1 MNLLKINHLQ
11 KVFNENQPNQ
21 VEALK
26 DISLNVEKGDF
37 IAIMGESGAGKSTLL
52 NIIATLEKATS
63 GQIVLNGTDLM
74 TLKEK
79 KRAQFRREHLGF
91 IFQQFNL
98 LDTLTNKDNI
108 FLPLVLSKVK
118 YPEMEKRITPI
129 AQQLGIN
136 KLLERYPYE
145 ISGGQKQ
152 RIAIARALITNPELI
167 LADEPTGA
175 LDSSNSERLLRL
187 FQTINQN
194 GQTIMMVTHS
204 ALAASY
210 SKKVIFIKD
219 GIIFHE
225 LNRGQNSE
233 NQFLSQISQATMAIQ
248 EGDHMSIPY
257 LTRAQMTDHKAV
269 CQIIETA
276 KVRPK
281 KPAHPNGKPAIRM
294 KIVFELILQTT
305 MAGS

>member
-11 KVFNENQPNQ
+11 KIFNENQPSQ

-26 DISLNVEKGDF
+26 DISLNVKKGDF

-52 NIIATLEKATS
+52 NTIATLEQATS
-63 GQIVLNGTDLM
+63 GQITLNGTDLM

-219 GIIFHE
+219 GIVFHE

-233 NQFLSQISQATMAIQ
+233 NQFLSQISQAALAIQ
-248 EGDHMSIPY
+248 EGDHND
-257 LTRAQMTDHKAV
+257 LH
-269 CQIIETA
+269 
-276 KVRPK
+276 
-281 KPAHPNGKPAIRM
+281 
-294 KIVFELILQTT
+294 
-305 MAGS
+305 

>member
-1 MNLLKINHLQ
+1 MNLLEINHLQ
-11 KVFNENQPNQ
+11 KIFNENRPNQ

-26 DISLNVEKGDF
+26 DISLNVETGDF

-52 NIIATLEKATS
+52 NIIATLEQATS
-63 GQIVLNGTDLM
+63 GQITLNGTDLM
-74 TLKEK
+74 TFKEK

-118 YPEMEKRITPI
+118 YPEMERRITPI

-152 RIAIARALITNPELI
+152 RIAIARALITSPELI

-194 GQTIMMVTHS
+194 GQTIIMVTHS
-204 ALAASY
+204 AL
-210 SKKVIFIKD
+210 SKTESSFT
-219 GIIFHE
+219 
-225 LNRGQNSE
+225 N
-233 NQFLSQISQATMAIQ
+233 
-248 EGDHMSIPY
+248 
-257 LTRAQMTDHKAV
+257 
-269 CQIIETA
+269 
-276 KVRPK
+276 
-281 KPAHPNGKPAIRM
+281 
-294 KIVFELILQTT
+294 
-305 MAGS
+305 

>member
-63 GQIVLNGTDLM
+63 GQIFLNGTDLM

-118 YPEMEKRITPI
+118 YSEMEKRITPI
-129 AQQLGIN
+129 AQQLGIT
-136 KLLERYPYE
+136 KLLDRYPYE

-152 RIAIARALITNPELI
+152 RIAVARALITNPELI

-175 LDSSNSERLLRL
+175 LDSANSERLLRL
-187 FQTINQN
+187 HYCYI
-194 GQTIMMVTHS
+194 HS
-204 ALAASY
+204 ICIQLY
-210 SKKVIFIKD
+210 FIFDFTKSK
-219 GIIFHE
+219 
-225 LNRGQNSE
+225 
-233 NQFLSQISQATMAIQ
+233 
-248 EGDHMSIPY
+248 Y
-257 LTRAQMTDHKAV
+257 
-269 CQIIETA
+269 
-276 KVRPK
+276 
-281 KPAHPNGKPAIRM
+281 
-294 KIVFELILQTT
+294 
-305 MAGS
+305 

>member
-37 IAIMGESGAGKSTLL
+37 IAIMGESGAGKSTIL

-118 YPEMEKRITPI
+118 YSEMEKRITPI
-129 AQQLGIN
+129 AQQLGIT
-136 KLLERYPYE
+136 KLLDRYPYE

-152 RIAIARALITNPELI
+152 RIAVARALITDPELI

-175 LDSSNSERLLRL
+175 LDSANSERLLRL

-204 ALAASY
+204 VLAASY

-248 EGDHMSIPY
+248 EGNHND
-257 LTRAQMTDHKAV
+257 LR
-269 CQIIETA
+269 
-276 KVRPK
+276 
-281 KPAHPNGKPAIRM
+281 
-294 KIVFELILQTT
+294 
-305 MAGS
+305 

>member
-11 KVFNENQPNQ
+11 KIFNENQPSQ

-26 DISLNVEKGDF
+26 DISLNVKKGDF

-52 NIIATLEKATS
+52 NIIATSEQATS
-63 GQIVLNGTDLM
+63 GQITLNGTDLM

-118 YPEMEKRITPI
+118 YPEMERRITPI

-194 GQTIMMVTHS
+194 GQTIIMVTHS

-219 GIIFHE
+219 GIVFHE
-225 LNRGQNSE
+225 LNRGQSSE
-233 NQFLSQISQATMAIQ
+233 NQFLSQISQAALVIQ
-248 EGDHMSIPY
+248 EGDHND
-257 LTRAQMTDHKAV
+257 LH
-269 CQIIETA
+269 
-276 KVRPK
+276 
-281 KPAHPNGKPAIRM
+281 
-294 KIVFELILQTT
+294 
-305 MAGS
+305 

>member
-118 YPEMEKRITPI
+118 YSEMEKRITPI
-129 AQQLGIN
+129 AQQLGIT
-136 KLLERYPYE
+136 KLLDRYPYE

-152 RIAIARALITNPELI
+152 RIAVARALITDPELI

-175 LDSSNSERLLRL
+175 LDSANSERLLRL

-204 ALAASY
+204 VLAASY

-248 EGDHMSIPY
+248 EGDHND
-257 LTRAQMTDHKAV
+257 LR
-269 CQIIETA
+269 
-276 KVRPK
+276 
-281 KPAHPNGKPAIRM
+281 
-294 KIVFELILQTT
+294 
-305 MAGS
+305 

>member
-11 KVFNENQPNQ
+11 KVFNESQPNQ

-52 NIIATLEKATS
+52 NIIATLEQATS

-210 SKKVIFIKD
+210 PKKVIFIKD
-219 GIIFHE
+219 GIVFHE

-233 NQFLSQISQATMAIQ
+233 NQFLSQISQAALAIQ
-248 EGDHMSIPY
+248 EGDHND
-257 LTRAQMTDHKAV
+257 LH
-269 CQIIETA
+269 
-276 KVRPK
+276 
-281 KPAHPNGKPAIRM
+281 
-294 KIVFELILQTT
+294 
-305 MAGS
+305 

>member
-1 MNLLKINHLQ
+1 MNILKINHLQ
-11 KVFNENQPNQ
+11 KIFNEHQPNQ
-21 VEALK
+21 VVALK
-26 DISLNVEKGDF
+26 DINLNVQNGDF

-52 NIIATLEKATS
+52 NIIATLEQASS
-63 GQIVLNGTDLM
+63 GQIFLNRTNLM
-74 TLKEK
+74 TIKEK

-98 LDTLTNKDNI
+98 LDTLNNRDNI
-108 FLPLVLSKVK
+108 FLPLVLSKFK

-129 AQQLGIN
+129 AKQLGITE
-136 KLLERYPYE
+136 LLNRYPYE

-175 LDSSNSERLLRL
+175 LDSGNSEHLLQL
-187 FQTINQN
+187 FQAINAN
-194 GQTIMMVTHS
+194 GQTIIMVTHS

-225 LNRGQNSE
+225 LNRGQSTPNK
-233 NQFLSQISQATMAIQ
+233 FLNQISQAATVI
-248 EGDHMSIPY
+248 EGDK
-257 LTRAQMTDHKAV
+257 Q
-269 CQIIETA
+269 
-276 KVRPK
+276 
-281 KPAHPNGKPAIRM
+281 
-294 KIVFELILQTT
+294 
-305 MAGS
+305 

>member
-11 KVFNENQPNQ
+11 KIFNENQPSQ

-26 DISLNVEKGDF
+26 DISLNVKKGDF

-52 NIIATLEKATS
+52 NTIATLEQATS
-63 GQIVLNGTDLM
+63 GQITLNGTDLM

-118 YPEMEKRITPI
+118 YPEMERRITPI

-152 RIAIARALITNPELI
+152 RIAIARALITSPELI

-194 GQTIMMVTHS
+194 GQTIIMVTHS

-219 GIIFHE
+219 GIVFHE

-233 NQFLSQISQATMAIQ
+233 NQFLSQISQAALAIQ
-248 EGDHMSIPY
+248 EGDHND
-257 LTRAQMTDHKAV
+257 LH
-269 CQIIETA
+269 
-276 KVRPK
+276 
-281 KPAHPNGKPAIRM
+281 
-294 KIVFELILQTT
+294 
-305 MAGS
+305 

>member
-118 YPEMEKRITPI
+118 YSEMEKRITPI
-129 AQQLGIN
+129 AQQLGIT
-136 KLLERYPYE
+136 KLLDRYPYE
-145 ISGGQKQ
+145 ISGGL
-152 RIAIARALITNPELI
+152 ARALITNPELI

-175 LDSSNSERLLRL
+175 LDSANSERLLRL

-248 EGDHMSIPY
+248 EGDHND
-257 LTRAQMTDHKAV
+257 LR
-269 CQIIETA
+269 
-276 KVRPK
+276 
-281 KPAHPNGKPAIRM
+281 
-294 KIVFELILQTT
+294 
-305 MAGS
+305 